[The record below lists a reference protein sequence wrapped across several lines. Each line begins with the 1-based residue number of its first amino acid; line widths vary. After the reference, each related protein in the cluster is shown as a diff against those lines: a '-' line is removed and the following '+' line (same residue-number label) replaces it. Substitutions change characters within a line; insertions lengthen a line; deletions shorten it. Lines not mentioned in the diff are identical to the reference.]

1 VKIDQSIG
9 DHPKFLAVVPE
20 LYLSAVGLQ
29 TIAIGWCDR
38 MRTDGSIP
46 KHCIQKMVIGDAS
59 EVLTE
64 LVRVGLWSD
73 EDDHFEIHDYLEY
86 QDSAETIAVRSENAR
101 KGGKARWGRADSTA
115 DSSAG
120 STANSKAPEPS
131 LTEPIRTEGEGA
143 RAGALPPCLSTKFE
157 GTRWSATDDS
167 KHETAAQ
174 AFWASLEHIKGGIV
188 STAEHG
194 SFCAI
199 VSDSCPAGCT
209 GTDDEVNDCLT
220 VLTKALEKTKGK
232 PSPLFRKICEEDR

>member
-1 VKIDQSIG
+1 MAQHEKPRNPQAPDVPLPPNVQWIG
-9 DHPKFLAVVPE
+9 ASDTSRGRYSF
-20 LYLSAVGLQ
+20 S
-29 TIAIGWCDR
+29 
-38 MRTDGSIP
+38 TDS
-46 KHCIQKMVIGDAS
+46 V
-59 EVLTE
+59 
-64 LVRVGLWSD
+64 
-73 EDDHFEIHDYLEY
+73 
-86 QDSAETIAVRSENAR
+86 QDSYRP
-101 KGGKARWGRADSTA
+101 DTA
-115 DSSAG
+115 SPAQPSPVLPSPVQSSPEQG
-120 STANSKAPEPS
+120 S
-131 LTEPIRTEGEGA
+131 GA